1 MKIAIPSEGKTLERT
16 VHSSFG
22 RAEFFIIVDSNTL
35 HFDVIDNPATNAQ
48 GGAGIKA
55 AQAVADSGA
64 DVVVTFRCGK
74 NAADVLEAAGIKILQ
89 AVSGSVAE
97 IVVKC
102 EGGELLEL
110 TDIHPGYHN
119 HRGA

>member
-1 MKIAIPSEGKTLERT
+1 MSCT

-22 RAEFFIIVDSNTL
+22 RAGFFIVVDSNTL
-35 HFDVIDNPATNAQ
+35 QFDVIDNPAVNAQ

-64 DVVVTFRCGK
+64 EVVVTFRCGQ
-74 NAADVLEAAGIKILQ
+74 NAADVLNAAGIKILQ
-89 AVSGSVAE
+89 AVSGTVAE
-97 IVVKC
+97 IAVKC
-102 EGGELLEL
+102 EGGELVEL

-119 HRGA
+119 YGGA